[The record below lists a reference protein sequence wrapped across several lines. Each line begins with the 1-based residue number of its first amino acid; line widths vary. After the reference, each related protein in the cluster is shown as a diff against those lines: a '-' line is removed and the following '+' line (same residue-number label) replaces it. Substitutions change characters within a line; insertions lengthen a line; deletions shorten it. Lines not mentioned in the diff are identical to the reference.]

1 MINLDVKK
9 FNTILHVGETES
21 GEEGEFTTATIN
33 RPKRP
38 PKYKVL
44 LHNDDFTT
52 MEFVVMILKKHFGK
66 TLDEANAIMLKVH
79 HDGVGLCGVYTREVA
94 ETKVEKVKNEAK
106 QNGYPLL
113 CTFEPND

>member
-9 FNTILHVGETES
+9 NNTILIMSGTE
-21 GEEGEFTTATIN
+21 EEGEDGLATATIN
-33 RPKRP
+33 KPKRP
-38 PKYKVL
+38 PRYKVL

-52 MEFVVMILKKHFGK
+52 MEFVVMILKKHFNK

-79 HDGVGLCGVYTREVA
+79 HDGIGICGVYTREVA

-106 QNGYPLL
+106 QNGFPLL
-113 CTFEPND
+113 CTFEPNE